1 MAGKEKAFRESG
13 KCLQYITIKAR
24 LYPTEQQ
31 AELFEKTFDCCR
43 YLWNQMLTDQ
53 QRFYLET
60 GAHFIPTP
68 AKYKNL
74 APFLREV
81 DNQALIQEH
90 NKLRQAFRV
99 FFKNPESFGYPRF
112 KRKKDDK
119 KSFSACNHNFP
130 SGPTIYTTKDGIRM
144 TKAGIVKAK
153 FSRKPRADWALKRI
167 TVHKTKAGTFYCYLV
182 YAYRVC
188 TPKTIQP
195 TEERT
200 VGIKYSVPHFFVTD
214 DGTTADPPHW
224 LRESQEKLANCQRK
238 LSRMQPGSKNYQE
251 MVQKYRALH
260 EHIANQR
267 RDFIHKQSSQIANDW
282 DAVCVR
288 DDALDE
294 MSRTM
299 NRANLYEA
307 GFGMFREC
315 LKYKLARQGKQYIL
329 VDRYY
334 PSSRICRHCGYELP
348 QAADYNRQTWN
359 CPQCGALLNREV
371 NAAQN
376 IKQAGLR
383 QISSHEETCKP
394 CKKSPPQK

>member
-1 MAGKEKAFRESG
+1 MESG
-13 KCLQYITIKAR
+13 KQLQYTTIQAM
-24 LYPTEQQ
+24 LYPTPQQ

-43 YLWNQMLTDQ
+43 YLWNQMLADQ
-53 QRFYLET
+53 QRFYWET

-68 AKYKNL
+68 AKYKNS
-74 APFLREV
+74 APFLKEV

-90 NKLRQAFRV
+90 NKLSQAFRA
-99 FFKNPESFGYPRF
+99 FFKNPESFGHPRF
-112 KRKKDDK
+112 KRKKDSK
-119 KSFSACNHNFP
+119 NSFSACNHEFP

-153 FSRKPRADWALKRI
+153 FSRKPKADWTLKRI
-167 TVHKTKAGTFYCYLV
+167 TVQKTKTGKFFCSIV
-182 YAYRVC
+182 YAYTARV
-188 TPKTIQP
+188 PEPIQP

-200 VGIKYSVPHFFVTD
+200 VGIKYSVPHFFVAD

-224 LRESQEKLANCQRK
+224 LQESQKKLAECQRK

-251 MVQKYRALH
+251 MVQKYRKLH

-267 RDFIHKQSSQIANDW
+267 RDFIHKQSSRIANDW

-288 DDALDE
+288 ADALDE
-294 MSRTM
+294 VNQTM
-299 NRANLYEA
+299 KRANLYEA

-315 LKYKLARQGKQYIL
+315 LKYKLARQGKQYIP

-334 PSSRICRHCGYELP
+334 PSSRICSHCGYELP
-348 QAADYNRQTWN
+348 QAVDYHRRTWI
-359 CPQCGALLNREV
+359 CPECGAVLNREV

-376 IKQAGLR
+376 IKEEGLR
-383 QISSHEETCKP
+383 QVTSPS
-394 CKKSPPQK
+394 KSR